1 MTVVDGVAEND
12 VPTESGLTADAAR
25 DLTDQIRTGLEGVY
39 QWIKSAYRGRAWVA
53 LGYASWDEYVTREFG
68 NLHLRPPKEERQ
80 EVIQSMRDAGMSVRS
95 IASATQLSRGTV
107 NNELAASGVQNWTP
121 ESAIA
126 VQGQDGKSYA
136 PTRSK
141 PRVDPVDPLDRPVAE
156 AGVTPLD
163 LSERAGEGREH
174 VARVLREFDGSGAAA
189 LPMTIKLAGQ
199 VSGLVSPLTG
209 EAPVPDERL
218 HEVAYVT
225 SRGVRTLSNVLVAL
239 SGRLTGEHSEA
250 LKSNIRDTVD
260 ELDRVLADL
269 EGAK

>member
-107 NNELAASGVQNWTP
+107 NNELAATGVQNWTP
-121 ESAIA
+121 KSAIA

-141 PRVDPVDPLDRPVAE
+141 PRADPVDPLDRPVAE
-156 AGVTPLD
+156 AGVIP
-163 LSERAGEGREH
+163 
-174 VARVLREFDGSGAAA
+174 VGS
-189 LPMTIKLAGQ
+189 
-199 VSGLVSPLTG
+199 V
-209 EAPVPDERL
+209 
-218 HEVAYVT
+218 
-225 SRGVRTLSNVLVAL
+225 
-239 SGRLTGEHSEA
+239 
-250 LKSNIRDTVD
+250 
-260 ELDRVLADL
+260 
-269 EGAK
+269 